1 MGIWYTIAITEDVS
15 PVGGDKKKAEEEC
28 RLIMLPNRGSGN
40 EAITAI

>member
-15 PVGGDKKKAEEEC
+15 PVGGDKKAEGER